1 MLKALALAA
10 FLTAPTTVT
19 VPAAPPPCVT
29 RAEVRELTLAALPLA
44 LDAAAEACRPNLPAG
59 AFLLTGGRAMSE
71 RLSAGADAHWAAA
84 MPVLMKI
91 AGSKDLPK
99 GLQPDTLRALA
110 RDMLNSEM
118 KKSLKPADCGFVN
131 ELTETLAPLSEDG
144 IVRLVTA
151 GLLIARHEEKPGKQ
165 SIPALCPAP
174 PQ

>member
-1 MLKALALAA
+1 L
-10 FLTAPTTVT
+10 LTAPTTET
-19 VPAAPPPCVT
+19 RQAPPPCLT
-29 RAEVRELTLAALPLA
+29 RAEVREITLAALPLG
-44 LDAAAEACRPNLPAG
+44 LDAAGEACRPSLPAG
-59 AFLLTGGRAMSE
+59 AFLLTGGRAMSD
-71 RLSAGADAHWAAA
+71 RLKTGGDAHWATA
-84 MPVLMKI
+84 MPVLMRF

-110 RDMLNSEM
+110 RDMLTSEL

-151 GLLIARHEEKPGKQ
+151 GLLIAGHEEKGAKR

-174 PQ
+174 SR